1 MRIGA
6 PPTAAA
12 SASSPTAASSRRR
25 LARRR
30 PLSTS
35 SHAAEP
41 WSSSGRTRCRTR
53 CSRRQ
58 PSAWRSSAGSASRWR
73 GARRAVR
80 LSRRSRAPSSWAVRS
95 SLDRRSLAVASEMW
109 RVRDGVRAHDKCCGG
124 VPCMESIGARGRGR
138 PPRDFCVA
146 LLLAQATP
154 PPGPGQTTGTAHDRR
169 SGAHRPGGARARG
182 HLEGHVRDSLRD
194 SVRPLFATVCALA
207 LLSAL

>member
-1 MRIGA
+1 MALVGWFSK
-6 PPTAAA
+6 PV
-12 SASSPTAASSRRR
+12 
-25 LARRR
+25 
-30 PLSTS
+30 
-35 SHAAEP
+35 
-41 WSSSGRTRCRTR
+41 RCRQPPPP
-53 CSRRQ
+53 CSARACRG
-58 PSAWRSSAGSASRWR
+58 PVVSRARAGGPPPAARRWR